1 VKISISRSH
10 LSPFIKL
17 LMNVSPSLKLFD
29 LKNIQI
35 WSLLKLFFLEA
46 NTNSKVNLIS
56 QIPSKLIYSNSR
68 WLLSD
73 LCPNPLSRQLFYVQI
88 RSPGPHSPVK
98 SLLFQPLIIMQID
111 LLFSIS
117 LFIPIYQVYPKISRS
132 SNQIHTWKDKSYTG
146 LKLLVRTN
154 ANF

>member
-1 VKISISRSH
+1 MLSENFYFSITYISIHQVTHECFTEFGIIRSQEQPN
-10 LSPFIKL
+10 LEPVKTF
-17 LMNVSPSLKLFD
+17 
-29 LKNIQI
+29 
-35 WSLLKLFFLEA
+35 FFLEA

-132 SNQIHTWKDKSYTG
+132 SNQIHT
-146 LKLLVRTN
+146 
-154 ANF
+154 